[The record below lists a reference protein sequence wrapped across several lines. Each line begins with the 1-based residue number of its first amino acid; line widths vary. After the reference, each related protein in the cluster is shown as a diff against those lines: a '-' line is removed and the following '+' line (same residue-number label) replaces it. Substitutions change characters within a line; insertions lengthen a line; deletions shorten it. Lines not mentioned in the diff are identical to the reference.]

1 MRDMLS
7 GNRYANELIG
17 KTTTMVCGKFEII
30 DCNNKISSTL
40 EVYKSP
46 DTNALHLFLVSAQG
60 LSLGRLREPGVFKS
74 RASFMTITLLFED
87 RLLHMFN

>member
-17 KTTTMVCGKFEII
+17 KTTTMVCGKFEIT

-46 DTNALHLFLVSAQG
+46 DTNALHLFLISAQG
-60 LSLGRLREPGVFKS
+60 LSLAVYESPGCSS
-74 RASFMTITLLFED
+74 RGLPL
-87 RLLHMFN
+87 